1 MGNRIR
7 NEASAA
13 NAATAALAAA
23 QRRRV
28 LAATSISYFIVI
40 LDTSIVNVALERIAT
55 ALSMRISGLQ
65 WVTNAYTL
73 VFAALL
79 LTGGTLGDRLG
90 ARNVYLAG
98 LSVFTL
104 ASAACALSMS
114 LPMLVAARALQGIGA
129 AMLVPCS
136 LKLINQACP
145 SPEARARAIGLWVG
159 CGGVAM
165 AAGPI
170 AGGALIHLA
179 GWRSIFFVNV
189 PVGLAGIAMT
199 CRVARDAPAMGARR
213 FDPMGQL
220 TAIVALAALVGVL
233 IEGAPLGWHSPAIV
247 AGAIVTVCAWAA
259 FVFVES
265 RSADAML
272 PMALFRSGVF
282 AGSTFVSMASAFVFY
297 GLLFVASLYY
307 QRVRAYTPL
316 ATGLSLLPMTA
327 MVAIGGIASNRLSKV
342 IGARASMSLAFALY
356 AAGALA
362 LLALLA
368 GAPAW
373 TAIAPLVA
381 IGFAAGYVTPAATA
395 PALATVEHRYAGVAA
410 GVLNSARQSGSALG
424 VAVFG
429 SLIGSIPAFVGA
441 MRIVLGAAAA
451 VALVAALVWW
461 AATAP
466 YASRAARSHA
476 DSSYG

>member
-1 MGNRIR
+1 M
-7 NEASAA
+7 
-13 NAATAALAAA
+13 TAELSL

-55 ALSMRISGLQ
+55 ALSMQIAGLQ

-79 LTGGTLGDRLG
+79 LTGGTLGDRVG

-98 LSVFTL
+98 LSMFTL
-104 ASAACALSMS
+104 ASAACALSGT
-114 LPMLVAARALQGIGA
+114 LPMLVAARAVQGVGA

-145 SPEARARAIGLWVG
+145 EPGARARAIGLWVG

-170 AGGALIHLA
+170 VGGALIHWV

-189 PVGLAGIAMT
+189 PVGVVGVALT
-199 CRVARDAPAMGARR
+199 CRLARDVPAAAARR
-213 FDPMGQL
+213 FDPLGQL
-220 TAIVALAALVGVL
+220 SAIVALAALIGVL
-233 IEGAPLGWHSPAIV
+233 IEGAPLGWRSAPIV
-247 AGAIVTVCAWAA
+247 AGAVLALFAWAA
-259 FVFVES
+259 FIFVES
-265 RSADAML
+265 RSEDAML
-272 PMALFRSGVF
+272 PMGLFRNGVF
-282 AGSTFVSMASAFVFY
+282 AGSTLVSMASAFVFY

-307 QRVRAYTPL
+307 QRVRAYSPL
-316 ATGLSLLPMTA
+316 ATGLALLPMTA
-327 MVAIGGIASNRLSKV
+327 MVAIGGVLSNRLTRFKGS
-342 IGARASMSLAFALY
+342 RASMCMAFGLY
-356 AAGALA
+356 AGGALA
-362 LLALLA
+362 LLVLLL
-368 GAPAW
+368 GAPEW
-373 TAIAPLVA
+373 TAVVPLVA
-381 IGFAAGYVTPAATA
+381 IGLAAGYVTPAATA
-395 PALATVEHRYAGVAA
+395 PALATVEQRHAGVAA

-429 SLIGSIPAFVGA
+429 SVIGSSMPFVAA
-441 MRIVLGAAAA
+441 MRIVLCAAAA
-451 VALVAALVWW
+451 VALAAALVWW
-461 AATAP
+461 RVNG
-466 YASRAARSHA
+466 ASTRRDLRPRA